1 MQVTTESGQTFAT
14 GWQDR
19 PADVWAVAEAM
30 AKSGREPLFVNA
42 APHLMR
48 ATAEEENVVFWN
60 AEKAVRGTVQ
70 PSWNQGQVGSCVG
83 FGTTRAVQDLQY
95 IEIASGEAEQ
105 YPGADQAKV
114 QRCLA
119 VANDAYEKAYG
130 GAPWGQ
136 NGWGV
141 LAKGNAWEKCMEGK

>member
-1 MQVTTESGQTFAT
+1 MKKLTLLLSLI
-14 GWQDR
+14 
-19 PADVWAVAEAM
+19 AVSAIAAE
-30 AKSGREPLFVNA
+30 
-42 APHLMR
+42 
-48 ATAEEENVVFWN
+48 
-60 AEKAVRGTVQ
+60 
-70 PSWNQGQVGSCVG
+70 PSYWMK
-83 FGTTRAVQDLQY
+83 
-95 IEIASGEAEQ
+95 Q

-119 VANDAYEKAYG
+119 VANEAYEKAYG